1 MNSASRRGLR
11 TEEIA
16 RLIDE
21 LRDLVVGQHIGKVFD
36 ACHGN
41 FRVVVGSGK
50 SRRHLLLSLH
60 PGTSRLL
67 LWSDP
72 PAASTVPGELATQM
86 RELISGTR
94 IESVDQPGGDRVMR
108 LILSRSGAS
117 GSSRELIVELFGRQG
132 RMIILDGPSRLALL
146 VSGRGGLKKGE
157 TYQFPPAAESA
168 LQDRATVPFDPI
180 KVIPVEHRGGEAP
193 LHSWLFDRMLNR
205 ERTHIHEQLLLE
217 QRQQLRKTLRSL
229 TRRIGKLEEG
239 LQAGARWQEWQRT
252 GELLKGNLPL
262 LARGMES
269 VEVQD
274 WYQEGTPLVE
284 IALESDRTPMQNIER
299 CFRKSRKGKR
309 SLEVLGKRKE
319 QTISSRSL
327 IEAAMQSIDALIGA
341 DEIDEDAVERI
352 CERAIQLN
360 RSHGRRRQRPK
371 STGGGSGN
379 VAEKRRFKRYR
390 SREGLEILA
399 GSSARENDELS
410 IRTARGNDLFF
421 HVANR
426 PGAHVILRVERGTNA
441 SPESIEDAA
450 FVAAY
455 LSGWRGPGSIP
466 VHWTEAKY
474 VRKPK
479 GFSPGKVLIE
489 REREFRVTA
498 REDGL
503 SSLIPQEPED

>member
-41 FRVVVGSGK
+41 LRIVIGSGA

-72 PAASTVPGELATQM
+72 PEASTVPGELATQM

-94 IESVDQPGGDRVMR
+94 VEAVDQPGGDRVMR
-108 LILSRSGAS
+108 LILSHSGAS
-117 GSSRELIVELFGRQG
+117 GSSRELIAELFGRQG
-132 RMIILDGPSRLALL
+132 RLVILDGSSRRALL
-146 VSGRGGLKKGE
+146 VCGRGGLKSGE
-157 TYQFPPAAESA
+157 TYKFPPAAQADHHDS
-168 LQDRATVPFDPI
+168 ATVPFDPI
-180 KVIPVEHRGGEAP
+180 QVIPVEHRGGEAP
-193 LHSWLFDRMLNR
+193 LHEWLFDRMLNR
-205 ERTHIHEQLLLE
+205 ERTHILEQRLLE
-217 QRQQLRKTLRSL
+217 QRQQLRKTLRIL

-252 GELLKGNLPL
+252 GELLKGHLQL
-262 LARGMES
+262 LSRGMES

-284 IALESDRTPMQNIER
+284 IALEPHRTPMQNIER

-309 SLEVLGKRKE
+309 SLEILGKRKE
-319 QTISSRSL
+319 ETITSRSL
-327 IEAAMQSIDALIGA
+327 IEAAMESIDALIGA
-341 DEIDEDAVERI
+341 DGIDEEAVQKI
-352 CERAIQLN
+352 CEQAIQLN

-371 STGGGSGN
+371 STAAGSGK

-390 SREGLEILA
+390 SRGGLEILA

-466 VHWTEAKY
+466 VHWTEAKH

-479 GFSPGKVLIE
+479 GFPPGKVLIE
-489 REREFRVTA
+489 REREFMVSA
-498 REDGL
+498 REEGL
-503 SSLIPQEPED
+503 SSLIPQEPEE